1 MMKYCVALLLVLG
14 YTFAQ
19 EAAQQDPAA
28 AAADAPAEKDG
39 EPRPRIYRR
48 IIPADVLRD
57 FPNHCFASTLCKLFE
72 PDQDWSL
79 EPFCGQ
85 SHCYLDEKVG
95 RLFEV
100 VLDCGPKPTNP
111 DACKILTPA
120 NETAVFPK
128 CCDVYDTETCKFP
141 EFNAPEGAGNKQA
154 PPEGALQGRPKPT
167 A

>member
-1 MMKYCVALLLVLG
+1 MIKYTVFALMVFGLAC
-14 YTFAQ
+14 AQ
-19 EAAQQDPAA
+19 DAAEPK
-28 AAADAPAEKDG
+28 AAADAAAEKDT
-39 EPRPRIYRR
+39 ELRPRIYRR

-85 SHCYLDEKVG
+85 SHCHFDEKVG

-111 DACKILTPA
+111 DSCKVLKSG
-120 NETAVFPK
+120 NDTATFPT
-128 CCDVYDTETCKFP
+128 CCDVYDQETCKFP
-141 EFNAPEGAGNKQA
+141 EIGAPQEAEAPVAPAGNKRV
-154 PPEGALQGRPKPT
+154 RPAKEEP
-167 A
+167 AA